1 MKEMEFKLIS
11 KEKDEIELE
20 IINADRTLLIPLV
33 EAMNDDE
40 KVEYAIYHFDHPY
53 LSNPTIKIKVREG
66 KPQAA
71 IKRAAKKL
79 ERVYE
84 DLYNSYSYAIKAAQ
98 LKSQGSA

>member
-1 MKEMEFKLIS
+1 MNEMEFKLIS

-20 IINADRTLLIPLV
+20 VINADRTLLIPIV
-33 EAMNDDE
+33 EEMNQDE

-53 LSNPTIKIKVREG
+53 LSNPTIKIKVKEG

-84 DLYNSYSYAIKAAQ
+84 ELYESYTRAIKAAQ
-98 LKSQGSA
+98 SKSQESA

>member
-1 MKEMEFKLIS
+1 MNEMEFKLIS

-20 IINADRTLLIPLV
+20 VINADRTLLIPIV
-33 EAMNDDE
+33 EEMNKDE
-40 KVEYAIYHFDHPY
+40 KVEYAIYHFEHPY
-53 LSNPTIKIKVREG
+53 LSNPTIKIKVKEG

-84 DLYNSYSYAIKAAQ
+84 EIYESYSKAIKVAQ
-98 LKSQGSA
+98 SKPQESA

>member
-20 IINADRTLLIPLV
+20 VINADRTLLIPLI

-84 DLYNSYSYAIKAAQ
+84 ELYKSYSHSIKAAQ